1 MTPGAR
7 AAAAIEV
14 LTEIEARKRPAAE
27 ALKDWG
33 VAHRFAGS
41 GDRAAIGNLVFDA
54 LRKRASSTFVMGED
68 SPRALVLHTLTAS
81 WHMSPE
87 AVAAIIDGAGHAPP
101 PLSEAERA
109 ALERELP
116 DDAPPHVKGDYPE
129 WLQPEFDRAFGARAA
144 AEGAALARRA
154 PVDLRVNTLKA
165 GRDKVL
171 KALRRFEPEPA
182 PLSPLGVRVTQ
193 APGPGKSPHVEAEPG
208 HGKGWFEVQDEG
220 SQLATLLAGA
230 KPRQQ
235 VLDLCAG
242 AGGKTLALSALMENS
257 GQLYAYDADR
267 MRLRPIFERLK
278 RAGARNVQVLQAGDR
293 EALAKLEGKLDL
305 VLIDAPC
312 SGSGV
317 WRRRPDAKW
326 RLSPQMLEA
335 RRAAQTSVLE
345 EGAGLVKQG
354 GRLAYI
360 TCSVLPSENRD
371 QVDAFLTRHPDFKL
385 VPWPELWQAALP
397 AVAPIPSAAGSA
409 ETLQMTPLSH
419 GTDGFFV
426 AVMQRS
432 GDRLPELWRR
442 RRPDKKVVA

>member
-1 MTPGAR
+1 MTPAAR
-7 AAAAIEV
+7 ASAAIDI
-14 LTEIEARKRPAAE
+14 LADIEARKRPAAE

-33 VAHRFAGS
+33 VSHRFAGS

-54 LRKRASSTFVMGED
+54 LRTRASAAHAMGEA
-68 SPRALVLHTLTAS
+68 SPRALVLRTLATS
-81 WHMSPE
+81 WGLSPE
-87 AVAAIIDGAGHAPP
+87 EVAALAGSGPHAPA

-109 ALERELP
+109 GLGRELAA
-116 DDAPPHVKGDYPE
+116 DAPVHIRGDYPD
-129 WLQPEFDRAFGARAA
+129 WLAPEFERAFGAEAA
-144 AEGAALARRA
+144 EEGAALARRA

-165 GRDKVL
+165 DRDKVL
-171 KALRRFEPEPA
+171 KALRRFDARPTPHA
-182 PLSPLGVRVTQ
+182 PFGIRIAQ

-235 VLDLCAG
+235 AIDLCAG
-242 AGGKTLALSALMENS
+242 AGGKTLGLAALMENT

-278 RAGARNVQVLQAGDR
+278 RAGARNVQVLPAGDR
-293 EALAKLEGKLDL
+293 EALAKVDGRMDL

-312 SGSGV
+312 TGSGV

-335 RRAAQTSVLE
+335 RLAEQRAVLD
-345 EGAGLVKQG
+345 EGASLVKPG

-360 TCSVLPSENRD
+360 TCSVLPAENRD
-371 QVDAFLTRHPDFKL
+371 QVEAFLARRLEFKL
-385 VPWPELWQAALP
+385 IPWPELWRQALP
-397 AVAPIPSAAGSA
+397 DVAPVPSADGAA
-409 ETLQMTPLSH
+409 ETLLMTPRRH

-426 AVMQRS
+426 AVMQR
-432 GDRLPELWRR
+432 
-442 RRPDKKVVA
+442 AA

>member
-1 MTPGAR
+1 MTPGAS

-14 LTEIEARKRPAAE
+14 LTEIETRKRPAAE

-33 VAHRFAGS
+33 IAHRFAGS

-54 LRKRASSTFVMGED
+54 LRTRASAAFAMGED
-68 SPRALVLHTLTAS
+68 SPRALVLRTLASS

-87 AVAAIIDGAGHAPP
+87 AVAAIVDGTRHAPP
-101 PLSEAERA
+101 PLSDAERA
-109 ALERELP
+109 GLEREIP
-116 DDAPPHVKGDYPE
+116 EDAPPYIKGDYPE
-129 WLQPEFDRAFGARAA
+129 WLQPELEQAFGARAGD
-144 AEGAALARRA
+144 EGAALARRA

-165 GRDKVL
+165 DRDKVL
-171 KALRRFEPEPA
+171 KALRRFEA
-182 PLSPLGVRVTQ
+182 SGTPLSTVGVRIAQV
-193 APGPGKSPHVEAEPG
+193 PGPGKSPHVEAEPG
-208 HGKGWFEVQDEG
+208 HGKGWYEVQDEG
-220 SQLATLLAGA
+220 SQLATLLAGT

-235 VLDLCAG
+235 VIDLCAG
-242 AGGKTLALSALMENS
+242 AGGKTLTLAALMENT

-278 RAGARNVQVLQAGDR
+278 RAGARNVQVLPAADPAG
-293 EALAKLEGKLDL
+293 LAKLEGKLDL

-312 SGSGV
+312 TGSGV

-335 RRAAQTSVLE
+335 RRAEQEAVLA
-345 EGAGLVKQG
+345 EGAVLVKPG

-371 QVDAFLTRHPDFKL
+371 QVNAFLARHPDL
-385 VPWPELWQAALP
+385 QLIPWPELWAQALP
-397 AVAPIPSAAGSA
+397 GVPAIPSADGSA

-426 AVMQRS
+426 AVMQHS
-432 GDRLPELWRR
+432 G
-442 RRPDKKVVA
+442 